1 MISPNIFKTTSIP
14 PDTKE
19 NKNFSYAMELLLLV
33 VVVLL
38 LLLLLLFW
46 LISLLL
52 LLLLSLLLLLLIYFK
67 LPNLQIIP

>member
-19 NKNFSYAMELLLLV
+19 NKNFSYAMELLLLL
-33 VVVLL
+33 VLL

-46 LISLLL
+46 LISLLLLL

>member
-19 NKNFSYAMELLLLV
+19 NKNFSYAMELLV
-33 VVVLL
+33 VVVVVVVV
-38 LLLLLLFW
+38 LLLLFW